1 MFGVV
6 REIVRLRQNGPAGI
20 RSFSPYL
27 LLERPLE
34 MSPSF
39 FLSRLD
45 LLIRIAI
52 ILSICLIATQF
63 RLIAQ
68 EVIEPREAPAR
79 PPAGWGPIQ
88 FPTPLSPFQKLRMVF
103 FHQGPN
109 LQAPGTYEFTST
121 VTWAN
126 LWILRR
132 EKLIVDVEAWSL
144 NEFLEYTI
152 SERVAVSFMLPM
164 IFIHGGFMDGFIEKF
179 HDTFGLGNM
188 NREEFPRNNVRME
201 ILKKDGTRVR
211 IVDSTGSTL
220 WVRAPVLSLRFRLNS
235 PESNVPFTLKFSVD
249 FPEVE
254 RESNIVESEGRDWA
268 VGIST
273 ALDFSQ
279 SVTVTASL
287 AYLDL
292 RKGKL
297 QEDFKL
303 KEEGIS
309 SMLSLAYQF
318 GARSAFIAQIAR
330 ETPVAEDTDTG
341 FDATTTNL
349 VFGFK
354 WLLDSGT
361 VIEAGLVENLFVS
374 DNNADFALHG
384 GVSFFF

>member
-1 MFGVV
+1 
-6 REIVRLRQNGPAGI
+6 
-20 RSFSPYL
+20 
-27 LLERPLE
+27 
-34 MSPSF
+34 MSPSS

-45 LLIRIAI
+45 LLIRIPI

-68 EVIEPREAPAR
+68 EVIEPQEAPAR

-103 FHQGPN
+103 FHQAPN

-121 VTWAN
+121 ATWAN
-126 LWILRR
+126 LWVLNRDNNGRI
-132 EKLIVDVEAWSL
+132 KLIMDVEAWSL

-164 IFIHGGFMDGFIEKF
+164 IFIHGGFMDGFIERF
-179 HDTFGLGNM
+179 HKTFGLGNM
-188 NREEFPRNNVRME
+188 DREEFPRNDVRLE
-201 ILKKDGTRVR
+201 IVKKDGTTVR
-211 IVDSTGSTL
+211 IVPSTGSTL
-220 WVRAPVLSLRFRLNS
+220 WVRAPVLSLRFRLTS
-235 PESNVPFTLKFSVD
+235 PESSMPFTLKFSVD

-254 RESNIVESEGRDWA
+254 RETNIVESEGRDWA

-279 SVTVTASL
+279 SITVTASL

-303 KEEGIS
+303 KEEQIS
-309 SMLSLAYQF
+309 SMLSLAYQY
-318 GARSAFIAQIAR
+318 GARSALIAQIAND
-330 ETPVAEDTDTG
+330 TPVAEGTDTG
-341 FDATTTNL
+341 FDTTTVNL
-349 VFGFK
+349 TFGFK

-361 VIEAGLVENLFVS
+361 LIEAGLVENLFVS
-374 DNNADFALHG
+374 DNNADLALHG

>member
-1 MFGVV
+1 M
-6 REIVRLRQNGPAGI
+6 
-20 RSFSPYL
+20 
-27 LLERPLE
+27 
-34 MSPSF
+34 
-39 FLSRLD
+39 LD
-45 LLIRIAI
+45 LLIRIGI
-52 ILSICLIATQF
+52 ILSICLIVTQF

-68 EVIEPREAPAR
+68 EVIEPQEAPAR
-79 PPAGWGPIQ
+79 PPVGWGPIQ
-88 FPTPLSPFQKLRMVF
+88 FPTPLSPFQKLRLVF

-126 LWILRR
+126 LWVLRR
-132 EKLIVDVEAWSL
+132 EKLIIDVEAWSL

-164 IFIHGGFMDGFIEKF
+164 IFIHGGFMDDFIEGF
-179 HDTFGLGNM
+179 HKTFGLGNM
-188 NREEFPRNNVRME
+188 DREEFPRNNVRME
-201 ILKKDGTRVR
+201 IVKKDGTRVR
-211 IVDSTGSTL
+211 IVPSTGSTL

-235 PESNVPFTLKFSVD
+235 PESGMPFTLKISVD

-273 ALDFSQ
+273 SLDFSQ
-279 SVTVTASL
+279 SITVTASV

-303 KEEGIS
+303 KEEEIS

-318 GARSAFIAQIAR
+318 GARSAFIAQIATD
-330 ETPVAEDTDTG
+330 TPVAEGTDTG
-341 FDATTTNL
+341 FDATTVNMT
-349 VFGFK
+349 FGFK

-361 VIEAGLVENLFVS
+361 LIEAGLVENLFVS
-374 DNNADFALHG
+374 DNNADIALHG